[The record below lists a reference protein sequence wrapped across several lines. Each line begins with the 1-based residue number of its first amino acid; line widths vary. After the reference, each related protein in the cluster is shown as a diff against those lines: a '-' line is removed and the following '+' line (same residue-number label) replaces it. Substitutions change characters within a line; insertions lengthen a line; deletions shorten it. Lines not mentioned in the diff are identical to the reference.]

1 MSKKKVSIK
10 AQRPISFESGVVFR
24 GDYTGEVDIKT
35 IRRCIMQKAIVEE
48 IFSNG
53 TKLTLDLSNYNT
65 ENDPKV
71 IAAKKAEEEAA
82 KKKAAEEA
90 AAKAKA
96 EAEAKANAEA
106 EAKAKAEKE
115 AEEKRIAEEAA
126 KKVAEEE
133 AARKQKAAE
142 AKAQID
148 ANKKK

>member
-53 TKLTLDLSNYNT
+53 TRLTLDLSNYNT

-96 EAEAKANAEA
+96 EAEAKAKAEA

-115 AEEKRIAEEAA
+115 AVLLPFNKRDY
-126 KKVAEEE
+126 
-133 AARKQKAAE
+133 RKRKNRNISRSCKE
-142 AKAQID
+142 SCRRRSSS
-148 ANKKK
+148 